1 MRILGVNAVFHD
13 PAAAVVVDGR
23 VVAAAEE
30 ERFTRRKHGK
40 PSTAMAGWELPER
53 AIAWCLAEAGL
64 RPEGLDAVTY
74 SYDPA
79 RVVAERV
86 GTEPG
91 WEWLR
96 TAYVERA
103 PRMLAT
109 ALPGLDPARVRY
121 VSHHLAHAA
130 SAALAAPEQDTA
142 VLVADGRGEADS
154 HVSGLYRGGRFHPL
168 ARTELPSSLGL
179 CYEDLTAHLGFDRGA
194 DAYKVMALASYGRP
208 VHADALAGAIAH
220 DGAGGFH
227 TGPIDWSALAPPGNA
242 AGPWGEAHADLAA
255 SVQNRLETVLL
266 EAADWLHARTGTRQ
280 LALAGGVALNC
291 VANTVLHD
299 RGPFDRVWVQPAAG
313 DAGTALGGALAVA
326 AEDGDAI
333 VPPRGYDLGRGFSD
347 AQIEQALIDA
357 DIDYERCTDIAAV
370 AGRALAEDRIVAW
383 FQGRAEFGPRALGR
397 RSLLAHPGPAAN
409 LDRLNAV
416 KGRESFRPVAP
427 MVRADRAAEIFLRG
441 PAESPY
447 MLFVHDV
454 APEWRERLAA
464 VTHVDGTARAQT
476 VDPGAEPLVGRV
488 IDEFARHTGIPV
500 IVNTSLNTAGRPIVD
515 SPRDALECFG
525 SAPIDLLAIGPF
537 AVWRHGAGQGEGR

>member
-1 MRILGVNAVFHD
+1 RGGHRAGSGRADLPAARPRPRTGVHSRRPGRSAAPTPRHHPGPPTARLATDRGPGQRPAPDDRSGGAGRGARGVSVRAGARDIHQERRQMRILGVNAVFHD

-179 CYEDLTAHLGFDRGA
+179 CYEDLTAHRGFDRGA
-194 DAYKVMALASYGRP
+194 DAYKVMALGSYGRP

-255 SVQNRLETVLL
+255 SVQN
-266 EAADWLHARTGTRQ
+266 
-280 LALAGGVALNC
+280 
-291 VANTVLHD
+291 
-299 RGPFDRVWVQPAAG
+299 
-313 DAGTALGGALAVA
+313 
-326 AEDGDAI
+326 
-333 VPPRGYDLGRGFSD
+333 
-347 AQIEQALIDA
+347 
-357 DIDYERCTDIAAV
+357 
-370 AGRALAEDRIVAW
+370 
-383 FQGRAEFGPRALGR
+383 
-397 RSLLAHPGPAAN
+397 
-409 LDRLNAV
+409 
-416 KGRESFRPVAP
+416 
-427 MVRADRAAEIFLRG
+427 
-441 PAESPY
+441 
-447 MLFVHDV
+447 
-454 APEWRERLAA
+454 
-464 VTHVDGTARAQT
+464 
-476 VDPGAEPLVGRV
+476 
-488 IDEFARHTGIPV
+488 
-500 IVNTSLNTAGRPIVD
+500 
-515 SPRDALECFG
+515 
-525 SAPIDLLAIGPF
+525 
-537 AVWRHGAGQGEGR
+537 